1 MSQDL
6 LLQVS
11 SLPSCVNPFG
21 FSPDKLAAGLL
32 EIGNMRDRH
41 FSTVKGAKDGEYK
54 SMFHWNYAAQSGK
67 SSPANSTEQLPV
79 NIVVPVTTSAS
90 VEIVPHIASV
100 GTASKFQVS
109 TLFSLQA
116 QTTRSASTVF
126 TEPLVDAQKDQ
137 SPMIVLPNAWHVLLP
152 KLKGQPLRKTQFMA
166 PITLMET
173 PPPTILSP
181 QLHILRLEPN
191 IRRSA
196 RQPARRPMAAD
207 RHSIMAYLAA
217 TPPVKLALGARI
229 TPGYA
234 SDNSAEFQHPFS
246 IPGVRRL
253 CPTVINNS
261 PSLGWWG
268 RYYVTR

>member
-90 VEIVPHIASV
+90 VEIVLHVASV
-100 GTASKFQVS
+100 DTASKFQVS
-109 TLFSLQA
+109 TPSSLQA

-126 TEPLVDAQKDQ
+126 TEPTADAHKDQ
-137 SPMIVLPNAWHVLLP
+137 SPMIVLPNAWHVLSL
-152 KLKGQPLRKTQFMA
+152 KLKEPPLIKTKFIA
-166 PITLMET
+166 PTTFTAI
-173 PPPTILSP
+173 PSPTISSP
-181 QLHILRLEPN
+181 PIHILRPAPN

-196 RQPARRPMAAD
+196 RRSTRRPMAAD
-207 RHSIMAYLAA
+207 RHSVKAYLTAMPHVA
-217 TPPVKLALGARI
+217 FARGVVLSPITPPLNPPSFSSVPVSGDYAR
-229 TPGYA
+229 
-234 SDNSAEFQHPFS
+234 Q
-246 IPGVRRL
+246 
-253 CPTVINNS
+253 
-261 PSLGWWG
+261 
-268 RYYVTR
+268 